1 MAYKVEML
9 QDGLDFG
16 RKICGLRLADLERED
31 VRNELR
37 AIWLRDGVIAFRDS
51 EVTSQF
57 QIELSKVFGELEVH
71 PVPELRTPGCPE
83 LITMVCDEHSSGL
96 YEVDGVKAVGFLPWH
111 FDLIY
116 TDRIN
121 RGGVLTAQKISS
133 WGGETGFID
142 RVHAYDTLPDDLK
155 EAIEN
160 LEIVYQF
167 ILDPADSPYGAK
179 LPVRRLQMGQFER
192 TVTPHL
198 KTDYPPVVHPMLF
211 IEPDTGR
218 RVLNVSPYGALY
230 ILGQN
235 DPAGHALLER
245 VIEHLVSCPA
255 YYHSWKSTDMLL
267 WDNWRM
273 AHCVTPAAPDEVRIM
288 QRTTIKG
295 DYGLGRKLE
304 HQVAA

>member
-1 MAYKVEML
+1 MAYKVEVL
-9 QDGLDFG
+9 HQDLDFG
-16 RKICGLRLADLERED
+16 RKILGLRIGDLEREE
-31 VRNELR
+31 VREELR
-37 AIWLRDGVIAFRDS
+37 DYWRRDGVIAFQDS
-51 EVTSQF
+51 DVTSEF

-121 RGGVLTAQKISS
+121 RGGVLTAQQISS

-142 RVHAYDTLPDDLK
+142 RVYAYATLADDLK
-155 EAIEN
+155 EAIEK
-160 LEIVYQF
+160 LDIVYQF
-167 ILDPADSPYGAK
+167 ILDPAESPYGAK
-179 LPVRRLQMGQFER
+179 LPVRRLKMGEFER

-198 KTDYPPVVHPMLF
+198 KTKYPPVVHPMVF
-211 IEPDTGR
+211 VDPGTGHK
-218 RVLNVSPYGALY
+218 VLNVSPYGALY
-230 ILGQN
+230 IHGHQDAL
-235 DPAGHALLER
+235 GHALLER
-245 VIEHLVSCPA
+245 VIDHLVSCPA
-255 YYHSWKSTDMLL
+255 YFHSWKSSDMVL

-288 QRTTIKG
+288 QRSTIKG

-304 HQVAA
+304 QKAAA